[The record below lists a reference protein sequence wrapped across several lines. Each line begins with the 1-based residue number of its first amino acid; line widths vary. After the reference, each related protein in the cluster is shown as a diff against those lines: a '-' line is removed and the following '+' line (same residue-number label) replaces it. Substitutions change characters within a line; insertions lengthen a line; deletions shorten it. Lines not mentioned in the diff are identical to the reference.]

1 MNTLIPTTGLFWV
14 ILVCYVFFVLGAGL
28 FFARNNKSTEDF
40 FFGGRRFSWWLIAM
54 SMLATGVGSHSFA
67 KYASKGFEYGFSS
80 TMTYMNDWFF
90 MPLLLFG
97 WIPIIYYMQVNSI
110 PEYFQR
116 RFNSTVR
123 NLSTFTMLLYLVGY
137 IGIGLLALG
146 SLLQPILGWEI
157 NTIIIVVAV
166 ISGIYVSLGGQTAI
180 IFTDFLQGVILL
192 FAGLLIFGLGIAYVG
207 GFDSFWGNLS
217 IANKLP
223 LADFNSP
230 PDFNFAGIFWQDGVV
245 GSVGFAFMNQAG
257 IMRFLAARSVVH
269 ARRATMMNVL
279 VFLPIGTVAVSN
291 SGWIGRAIVNFDS
304 GLTGMYHSAGSS
316 IFTRWGTHFSSTI
329 PETTDPNGIFTVVAG
344 IVSGSEAIFAFL
356 VAAVVAALMSSL
368 DSQINASAA
377 VAVNDIYTPLSKNPS
392 EKTRLRVSM
401 FTSLLVTFIG
411 IQAAF
416 LFSKYGTIYEA
427 HGAFHSVVTPP
438 MVTVIFLGIF
448 WKRFSSR
455 AAVLTFVIGAI
466 FIMLGIE
473 YPKTFVQPFSHGI
486 EFVEAKPWSYI
497 RALYNVVA
505 CVSIGIIV
513 TLCTKPPKNYDR
525 IKGLTIWTIK
535 DGPQYF
541 KGSDVNKNAGITIQ
555 FAGSEVE
562 VTQKDNNEV
571 SLPKNYMD
579 QIKGN
584 KGDLIYISDH
594 RWYLGGLK
602 STHARLG
609 SVSNN
614 NKVIISKD
622 VSDHAQ
628 FNLEK
633 DIIIE
638 LEV

>member
-1 MNTLIPTTGLFWV
+1 MNTLIPTTGLFWG
-14 ILVCYVFFVLGAGL
+14 ILTCYVFFVLGAGL

-180 IFTDFLQGVILL
+180 IFTDFIQGIILL
-192 FAGLLIFGLGIAYVG
+192 FAGLLIFGLGIAYLG
-207 GFDSFWGNLS
+207 GFDLFWNNLS

-245 GSVGFAFMNQAG
+245 GSVGFAFMNQAV

-269 ARRATMMNVL
+269 ARRATIMNVL
-279 VFLPIGTVAVSN
+279 VFLPIGTIAVSN
-291 SGWIGRAIVNFDS
+291 SGWVARAIANTSPDVI
-304 GLTGMYHSAGSS
+304 A
-316 IFTRWGTHFSSTI
+316 
-329 PETTDPNGIFTVVAG
+329 ETTNPNGIFTVVAG

-455 AAVLTFVIGAI
+455 AAVLTFILGGI
-466 FIMLGIE
+466 FILLGIE

-486 EFVEAKPWSYI
+486 EFVEEKPWSYI
-497 RALYNVVA
+497 RALYNVFA

-513 TLCTKPPKNYDR
+513 TLFTKPPKNYDK

-555 FAGSEVE
+555 FSGAEVE

-579 QIKGN
+579 KIKGN

-609 SVSNN
+609 SVSDN
-614 NKVIISKD
+614 NKVIVSKD
-622 VSDHAQ
+622 VFDHAQ
-628 FNLEK
+628 FNLSE
-633 DIIIE
+633 DLIIE

>member
-1 MNTLIPTTGLFWV
+1 MNTLIPTTGLFWG
-14 ILVCYVFFVLGAGL
+14 ILICYVFFVLGAGL

-97 WIPIIYYMQVNSI
+97 WIPIIYYMKVNSI

-180 IFTDFLQGVILL
+180 IFTDFIQGIILL
-192 FAGLLIFGLGIAYVG
+192 FAGLLIFGLGIAYLG
-207 GFDSFWGNLS
+207 GFDSFWNNLS

-230 PDFNFAGIFWQDGVV
+230 PDFNFAGIFWQDGIV
-245 GSVGFAFMNQAG
+245 GSVGFAFMNQAV

-269 ARRATMMNVL
+269 ARRATIMNVL

-291 SGWIGRAIVNFDS
+291 SGWIARAITNTSPDVI
-304 GLTGMYHSAGSS
+304 A
-316 IFTRWGTHFSSTI
+316 
-329 PETTDPNGIFTVVAG
+329 ETTNPNGIFTVVAG

-356 VAAVVAALMSSL
+356 VAAVIAALMSSL

-455 AAVLTFVIGAI
+455 AAVLTFVVGAI
-466 FIMLGIE
+466 FILLGIE

-486 EFVEAKPWSYI
+486 EFVDAKPWSYI
-497 RALYNVVA
+497 RALYNVFA

-513 TLCTKPPKNYDR
+513 TLFTKPPKNYDR

-555 FAGSEVE
+555 FSGAEVE

-579 QIKGN
+579 KIKGN

-609 SVSNN
+609 SVSDN
-614 NKVIISKD
+614 NKVTISKD
-622 VSDHAQ
+622 VFDHAQ
-628 FNLEK
+628 FNLSK
-633 DIIIE
+633 DLIIE

>member
-1 MNTLIPTTGLFWV
+1 MNTLIPTTGLFWG
-14 ILVCYVFFVLGAGL
+14 ILICYVFFVLGAGL

-97 WIPIIYYMQVNSI
+97 WIPIIYYMKVNSI

-123 NLSTFTMLLYLVGY
+123 NLSTFTMLLYLIGY

-180 IFTDFLQGVILL
+180 IFTDFLQGIILL
-192 FAGLLIFGLGIAYVG
+192 FAGLLIFGLGIAYLG
-207 GFDSFWGNLS
+207 GFDSFWNNLS
-217 IANKLP
+217 ITNKLP

-230 PDFNFAGIFWQDGVV
+230 PDFNFAGIFWQDGIV
-245 GSVGFAFMNQAG
+245 GSVGFAFMNQAV

-269 ARRATMMNVL
+269 ARRATIINVL
-279 VFLPIGTVAVSN
+279 VLLPIATVAVSN
-291 SGWIGRAIVNFDS
+291 SGWIARAITNTSPDII
-304 GLTGMYHSAGSS
+304 A
-316 IFTRWGTHFSSTI
+316 
-329 PETTDPNGIFTVVAG
+329 ETTNPNGIFTVVAG

-455 AAVLTFVIGAI
+455 AAVLTFVVGAI
-466 FIMLGIE
+466 FILLGIE

-486 EFVEAKPWSYI
+486 EFVEAQPWSYI
-497 RALYNVVA
+497 RALYNVFV

-513 TLCTKPPKNYDR
+513 TLFTKPPKNYDR
-525 IKGLTIWTIK
+525 IKGLTIWTIR

-555 FAGSEVE
+555 FSGAEVE

-579 QIKGN
+579 KIKGN

-609 SVSNN
+609 SVSDN
-614 NKVIISKD
+614 NKVIVSKD
-622 VSDHAQ
+622 VFDHAQ
-628 FNLEK
+628 FNLSK
-633 DIIIE
+633 DLIIE

>member
-1 MNTLIPTTGLFWV
+1 MNTLIPTTGLFWG
-14 ILVCYVFFVLGAGL
+14 ILTCYVFFVLGAGL

-180 IFTDFLQGVILL
+180 IFTDFLQGIILL
-192 FAGLLIFGLGIAYVG
+192 FAGLLIFGLGIAYLG
-207 GFDSFWGNLS
+207 GFDLFWNNLS

-245 GSVGFAFMNQAG
+245 GSVGFAFMNQAV

-269 ARRATMMNVL
+269 ARRATIMNVL

-291 SGWIGRAIVNFDS
+291 SGWVARAITNTSPDVI
-304 GLTGMYHSAGSS
+304 A
-316 IFTRWGTHFSSTI
+316 
-329 PETTDPNGIFTVVAG
+329 ETTNPNGIFTVVAG

-448 WKRFSSR
+448 WRRFSSR
-455 AAVLTFVIGAI
+455 AAVLTFILGGI
-466 FIMLGIE
+466 FILLGIE

-486 EFVEAKPWSYI
+486 EFVEEKPWSYI
-497 RALYNVVA
+497 RALYNVFA

-513 TLCTKPPKNYDR
+513 TLFTKPPKNYDK

-555 FAGSEVE
+555 FSGAEVE

-579 QIKGN
+579 KIKGN

-609 SVSNN
+609 SVSDN
-614 NKVIISKD
+614 NKVTVSKD
-622 VSDHAQ
+622 VFDHAQ
-628 FNLEK
+628 FNLSE
-633 DIIIE
+633 DLIIE

>member
-1 MNTLIPTTGLFWV
+1 MNTLIPTTGLFWG
-14 ILVCYVFFVLGAGL
+14 ILICYVFFVLGAGL

-97 WIPIIYYMQVNSI
+97 WIPIIYYMKVNSI

-180 IFTDFLQGVILL
+180 IFTDFLQGIILL
-192 FAGLLIFGLGIAYVG
+192 FAGLLIFGLGIAYLG
-207 GFDSFWGNLS
+207 GFDLFWNNLS

-245 GSVGFAFMNQAG
+245 GSVGFAFMNQAV

-269 ARRATMMNVL
+269 ARRATIMNVL
-279 VFLPIGTVAVSN
+279 VFLPIGTIAVSN
-291 SGWIGRAIVNFDS
+291 SGWVARAIANTSPDVI
-304 GLTGMYHSAGSS
+304 A
-316 IFTRWGTHFSSTI
+316 
-329 PETTDPNGIFTVVAG
+329 ETTNPNGIFTVVAG

-448 WKRFSSR
+448 WRRFSSR
-455 AAVLTFVIGAI
+455 AAVLTFILGGI
-466 FIMLGIE
+466 FILLGIE

-486 EFVEAKPWSYI
+486 EFVEEKPWSYI
-497 RALYNVVA
+497 RALYNVFA

-513 TLCTKPPKNYDR
+513 TLFTKPPKNYDK

-555 FAGSEVE
+555 FSGAEVE

-579 QIKGN
+579 KIKGN

-609 SVSNN
+609 SVSDN
-614 NKVIISKD
+614 NKVTVSKD
-622 VSDHAQ
+622 VFDHAQ
-628 FNLEK
+628 FNLSE
-633 DIIIE
+633 DLIIE

>member
-14 ILVCYVFFVLGAGL
+14 ILTCYVFFVLGAGL

-97 WIPIIYYMQVNSI
+97 WIPIIYYMKVNSI

-192 FAGLLIFGLGIAYVG
+192 FAGLLIFGLGIAYLG
-207 GFDSFWGNLS
+207 GFDSFWNNLS
-217 IANKLP
+217 ITNKLP

-245 GSVGFAFMNQAG
+245 GSVGFAFMNQAV

-291 SGWIGRAIVNFDS
+291 SGWVARAITNTSPDVI
-304 GLTGMYHSAGSS
+304 A
-316 IFTRWGTHFSSTI
+316 
-329 PETTDPNGIFTVVAG
+329 ETTNPNGIFTVVAG

-455 AAVLTFVIGAI
+455 AAVLTFVLGAI
-466 FIMLGIE
+466 FILLGIE
-473 YPKTFVQPFSHGI
+473 YPKIFVQPFSHGI
-486 EFVEAKPWSYI
+486 EFVEEKPWSYI
-497 RALYNVVA
+497 RALYNVFA

-513 TLCTKPPKNYDR
+513 TLFTKPPKNYDR

-555 FAGSEVE
+555 FSGAEVE

-579 QIKGN
+579 KIKGN

-609 SVSNN
+609 SVSDN

-628 FNLEK
+628 FNLSE
-633 DIIIE
+633 DLIVE

>member
-1 MNTLIPTTGLFWV
+1 MNTLIPTTGLFWG
-14 ILVCYVFFVLGAGL
+14 ILICYVFFVLGAGL

-97 WIPIIYYMQVNSI
+97 WIPIIYYMKVNSI

-180 IFTDFLQGVILL
+180 IFTDFIQGIILL
-192 FAGLLIFGLGIAYVG
+192 FAGLLIFGLGIAYLG
-207 GFDSFWGNLS
+207 GFDSFWNNLS

-230 PDFNFAGIFWQDGVV
+230 PDFNFAGIFWQDGIV
-245 GSVGFAFMNQAG
+245 GSVGFAFMNQAV

-269 ARRATMMNVL
+269 ARRATIINVL
-279 VFLPIGTVAVSN
+279 VLLPIATIAVSN
-291 SGWIGRAIVNFDS
+291 SGWIARAITNTSPDII
-304 GLTGMYHSAGSS
+304 A
-316 IFTRWGTHFSSTI
+316 
-329 PETTDPNGIFTVVAG
+329 ETTNPNGIFTVVAG

-392 EKTRLRVSM
+392 EKTRLRVAM

-455 AAVLTFVIGAI
+455 AAVLTFVVGAI
-466 FIMLGIE
+466 FILLGIE
-473 YPKTFVQPFSHGI
+473 YPKIFVQPFSHGI
-486 EFVEAKPWSYI
+486 EFVDAKPWSYI
-497 RALYNVVA
+497 RALYNVFA
-505 CVSIGIIV
+505 CVSIGIIA
-513 TLCTKPPKNYDR
+513 TLFTKPPKNYDR

-555 FAGSEVE
+555 FSGAEVE

-579 QIKGN
+579 KIKGN

-609 SVSNN
+609 SVSDN
-614 NKVIISKD
+614 NKVTVSKD
-622 VSDHAQ
+622 VFDHAQ
-628 FNLEK
+628 FNLSK
-633 DIIIE
+633 DLIIE

>member
-1 MNTLIPTTGLFWV
+1 MNTLIPTTGLFWG
-14 ILVCYVFFVLGAGL
+14 ILICYVFFVLGAGL

-97 WIPIIYYMQVNSI
+97 WIPIIYYMKVNSI

-123 NLSTFTMLLYLVGY
+123 NLSTFTMLLYLIGY

-180 IFTDFLQGVILL
+180 IFTDFIQGIILL
-192 FAGLLIFGLGIAYVG
+192 FAGLLIFGLGIAYLG
-207 GFDSFWGNLS
+207 GFDSFWNNLS

-230 PDFNFAGIFWQDGVV
+230 PDFNFAGIFWQDGIV
-245 GSVGFAFMNQAG
+245 GSVGFAFMNQAV

-269 ARRATMMNVL
+269 ARRATIINVL
-279 VFLPIGTVAVSN
+279 VLLPIATVAVSN
-291 SGWIGRAIVNFDS
+291 SGWIARAITNTSPDII
-304 GLTGMYHSAGSS
+304 A
-316 IFTRWGTHFSSTI
+316 
-329 PETTDPNGIFTVVAG
+329 ETTNPNGIFTVVAG

-455 AAVLTFVIGAI
+455 AAVLTFVVGAI
-466 FIMLGIE
+466 FILLGIE

-486 EFVEAKPWSYI
+486 EFVDAKPWSYI
-497 RALYNVVA
+497 RALYNVFA

-513 TLCTKPPKNYDR
+513 TLFTKPPKNYDR
-525 IKGLTIWTIK
+525 IKGLTIWTIR

-555 FAGSEVE
+555 FSGAEVE

-579 QIKGN
+579 KIKGN

-609 SVSNN
+609 SVSDN
-614 NKVIISKD
+614 NKVIVSKD
-622 VSDHAQ
+622 VFDHAQ
-628 FNLEK
+628 FNLSK
-633 DIIIE
+633 DLIIE

>member
-1 MNTLIPTTGLFWV
+1 MNTLIPTTGLFWG
-14 ILVCYVFFVLGAGL
+14 ILTCYVFFVLGAGL

-97 WIPIIYYMQVNSI
+97 WIPIIYYMKVNSI

-180 IFTDFLQGVILL
+180 IFTDFLQGIILL
-192 FAGLLIFGLGIAYVG
+192 FAGLLIFGLGIAYLG
-207 GFDSFWGNLS
+207 GFDLFWNNLS
-217 IANKLP
+217 ITNKLP

-245 GSVGFAFMNQAG
+245 GSVGFAFMNQAV

-269 ARRATMMNVL
+269 ARRATIMNVL
-279 VFLPIGTVAVSN
+279 VFLPIGTIAVSN
-291 SGWIGRAIVNFDS
+291 SGWVARAIANTSPDVI
-304 GLTGMYHSAGSS
+304 A
-316 IFTRWGTHFSSTI
+316 
-329 PETTDPNGIFTVVAG
+329 ETTNPNGIFTVVAG

-455 AAVLTFVIGAI
+455 AAVLTFILGGI
-466 FIMLGIE
+466 FILLGIE

-486 EFVEAKPWSYI
+486 EFVEEKPWSYI
-497 RALYNVVA
+497 RALYNVFA

-513 TLCTKPPKNYDR
+513 TLFTKPPKNYDK

-555 FAGSEVE
+555 FSGAEVE

-579 QIKGN
+579 KIKGN

-609 SVSNN
+609 SVSDN
-614 NKVIISKD
+614 NKVIVSKD
-622 VSDHAQ
+622 VFDHAQ
-628 FNLEK
+628 FNLSE
-633 DIIIE
+633 DLIIE

>member
-1 MNTLIPTTGLFWV
+1 MNTLIPTTGLFWG
-14 ILVCYVFFVLGAGL
+14 ILTCYVFFVLGAGL

-97 WIPIIYYMQVNSI
+97 WIPIIYYMKVNSI

-180 IFTDFLQGVILL
+180 IFTDFLQGIILL
-192 FAGLLIFGLGIAYVG
+192 FAGLLIFGLGIAYLG
-207 GFDSFWGNLS
+207 GFDLFWNNLS

-245 GSVGFAFMNQAG
+245 GSVGFAFMNQAV

-269 ARRATMMNVL
+269 ARRATIMNVL
-279 VFLPIGTVAVSN
+279 VFLPIGTIAVSN
-291 SGWIGRAIVNFDS
+291 SGWVARAIANTSPDVI
-304 GLTGMYHSAGSS
+304 A
-316 IFTRWGTHFSSTI
+316 
-329 PETTDPNGIFTVVAG
+329 ETTNPNGIFTVVAG

-392 EKTRLRVSM
+392 EKTRLHVSM

-455 AAVLTFVIGAI
+455 AAVLTFILGGI
-466 FIMLGIE
+466 FILLGIE

-497 RALYNVVA
+497 RALYNVFA

-513 TLCTKPPKNYDR
+513 TLFTKPPKNYDK

-555 FAGSEVE
+555 FSGAEVE

-579 QIKGN
+579 KIKGN

-609 SVSNN
+609 SVSDN
-614 NKVIISKD
+614 NKVTVSKD
-622 VSDHAQ
+622 VFDHAQ
-628 FNLEK
+628 FNLSK
-633 DIIIE
+633 DLIIE

>member
-1 MNTLIPTTGLFWV
+1 MNTLIPTTGLFWG
-14 ILVCYVFFVLGAGL
+14 ILICYVFFVLGAGL

-97 WIPIIYYMQVNSI
+97 WIPIIYYMKVNSI

-192 FAGLLIFGLGIAYVG
+192 FAGLLIFGLGIAYLG
-207 GFDSFWGNLS
+207 GFDSFWNNLS
-217 IANKLP
+217 ITNKLP

-230 PDFNFAGIFWQDGVV
+230 PDFNFAGIFWQDGIV
-245 GSVGFAFMNQAG
+245 GSVGFAFMNQAV

-269 ARRATMMNVL
+269 ARRATIINVL
-279 VFLPIGTVAVSN
+279 VLLPIATVAVSN
-291 SGWIGRAIVNFDS
+291 SGWIARAITNTSPDII
-304 GLTGMYHSAGSS
+304 A
-316 IFTRWGTHFSSTI
+316 
-329 PETTDPNGIFTVVAG
+329 ETTNPNGIFTVVAG

-455 AAVLTFVIGAI
+455 AAVLTFVVGAI
-466 FIMLGIE
+466 FILLGIE

-486 EFVEAKPWSYI
+486 EFVDAKPWSYI
-497 RALYNVVA
+497 RALYNVFA
-505 CVSIGIIV
+505 CVSIGIIA
-513 TLCTKPPKNYDR
+513 TLFTKPPKNYDR

-555 FAGSEVE
+555 FSGAEVE

-579 QIKGN
+579 KIKGN

-609 SVSNN
+609 SVSDN
-614 NKVIISKD
+614 NKVTISKD
-622 VSDHAQ
+622 VFDHAQ
-628 FNLEK
+628 FNLSK
-633 DIIIE
+633 DLIIE

>member
-1 MNTLIPTTGLFWV
+1 MNTLIPTTGLFWG
-14 ILVCYVFFVLGAGL
+14 ILTCYVFFVLGAGL

-97 WIPIIYYMQVNSI
+97 WIPIIYYMKVNSI

-180 IFTDFLQGVILL
+180 IFTDFIQGIILL
-192 FAGLLIFGLGIAYVG
+192 FAGLLIFGLGIAYLG
-207 GFDSFWGNLS
+207 GFDLFWNNLS

-245 GSVGFAFMNQAG
+245 GSVGFAFMNQAV

-269 ARRATMMNVL
+269 ARRATIMNVL
-279 VFLPIGTVAVSN
+279 VFLPIGTIAVSN
-291 SGWIGRAIVNFDS
+291 SGWVARAIANTSPDVI
-304 GLTGMYHSAGSS
+304 A
-316 IFTRWGTHFSSTI
+316 
-329 PETTDPNGIFTVVAG
+329 ETTNPNGIFTVVAG

-392 EKTRLRVSM
+392 EKTRLHVSM

-455 AAVLTFVIGAI
+455 AAVLTFILGGI
-466 FIMLGIE
+466 FILLGVE

-497 RALYNVVA
+497 RALYNVFA

-513 TLCTKPPKNYDR
+513 TLFTKPPKNYDK

-555 FAGSEVE
+555 FSGAEVE

-579 QIKGN
+579 KIKGN

-609 SVSNN
+609 SVSDN
-614 NKVIISKD
+614 NKVTVSKD
-622 VSDHAQ
+622 VFDHAQ
-628 FNLEK
+628 FNLSK
-633 DIIIE
+633 DLIIE

>member
-1 MNTLIPTTGLFWV
+1 MNTLIPTTGLFWG
-14 ILVCYVFFVLGAGL
+14 ILICYVFFVLGAGL

-97 WIPIIYYMQVNSI
+97 WIPIIYYMKVNSI

-180 IFTDFLQGVILL
+180 IFTDFIQGIVLL
-192 FAGLLIFGLGIAYVG
+192 FAGLLIFGLGIAYLG
-207 GFDSFWGNLS
+207 GFDSFWNNLS
-217 IANKLP
+217 ITNKLP

-230 PDFNFAGIFWQDGVV
+230 PDFNFAGIFWQDGIV
-245 GSVGFAFMNQAG
+245 GSVGFAFMNQAV

-269 ARRATMMNVL
+269 ARRATIINVL
-279 VFLPIGTVAVSN
+279 VLLPIATVAVSN
-291 SGWIGRAIVNFDS
+291 SGWIARAITNTSPDII
-304 GLTGMYHSAGSS
+304 A
-316 IFTRWGTHFSSTI
+316 
-329 PETTDPNGIFTVVAG
+329 ETTNPNGIFTVVAG

-392 EKTRLRVSM
+392 EKTRLRVAM

-455 AAVLTFVIGAI
+455 AAVLTFVVGAI
-466 FIMLGIE
+466 FILLGIE

-486 EFVEAKPWSYI
+486 EFVEAQPWSYI
-497 RALYNVVA
+497 RALYNVFV

-513 TLCTKPPKNYDR
+513 TLFTKPPKNYDR
-525 IKGLTIWTIK
+525 IKGLTIWTIR

-555 FAGSEVE
+555 FSGAEVE

-579 QIKGN
+579 KIKGN

-609 SVSNN
+609 SVSDN
-614 NKVIISKD
+614 NKVIVSKD
-622 VSDHAQ
+622 VFDHAQ
-628 FNLEK
+628 FNLSK
-633 DIIIE
+633 DLIIE

>member
-1 MNTLIPTTGLFWV
+1 MNTLIPTTGLFWG
-14 ILVCYVFFVLGAGL
+14 ILICYVFFVLGAGL

-97 WIPIIYYMQVNSI
+97 WIPIIYYMKVNSI

-180 IFTDFLQGVILL
+180 IFTDFIQGIILL
-192 FAGLLIFGLGIAYVG
+192 FAGLLIFGLGIAYLG
-207 GFDSFWGNLS
+207 GFDLFWNNLS
-217 IANKLP
+217 ITNKLP

-245 GSVGFAFMNQAG
+245 GSVGFAFMNQAV

-269 ARRATMMNVL
+269 ARRATIINVL
-279 VFLPIGTVAVSN
+279 VLLPIATVAVSN
-291 SGWIGRAIVNFDS
+291 SGWIARAITNTSPDII
-304 GLTGMYHSAGSS
+304 A
-316 IFTRWGTHFSSTI
+316 
-329 PETTDPNGIFTVVAG
+329 ETTNPNGIFTVVAG

-448 WKRFSSR
+448 WRRFSSR
-455 AAVLTFVIGAI
+455 AAVLTFILGGI
-466 FIMLGIE
+466 FILLGIE

-486 EFVEAKPWSYI
+486 EFVEEKPWSYI
-497 RALYNVVA
+497 RALYNVFA

-513 TLCTKPPKNYDR
+513 TLFTKPPKNYDK

-555 FAGSEVE
+555 FSGAEVE

-579 QIKGN
+579 KIKGN

-609 SVSNN
+609 SVSDN
-614 NKVIISKD
+614 NKVTVSKD
-622 VSDHAQ
+622 VFDHAQ
-628 FNLEK
+628 FNLSE
-633 DIIIE
+633 DLIIE

>member
-1 MNTLIPTTGLFWV
+1 MNTAIPTSDLFWG
-14 ILVCYVFFVLGAGL
+14 ILAFYVFFVLGAGL

-40 FFGGRRFSWWLIAM
+40 FFGGRRFSWWIIAM

-67 KYASKGFEYGFSS
+67 KYASKGYQYGFSS

-97 WIPIIYYMQVNSI
+97 WIPIIYYMKVNSI
-110 PEYFQR
+110 PEYFER

-137 IGIGLLALG
+137 IGIGLLALA

-157 NTIIIVVAV
+157 NTIIVVVAV
-166 ISGIYVSLGGQTAI
+166 ISGLYVSLGGQTAI
-180 IFTDFLQGVILL
+180 IFTDLIQGIVLL
-192 FAGLLIFGLGIAYVG
+192 FAGLLLFGLGIIYLG
-207 GFDSFWGNLS
+207 GLDIFWNNLS
-217 IANKLP
+217 ITNKLP

-230 PDFNFAGIFWQDGVV
+230 PDFNFVGIFWQDGVV
-245 GSVGFAFMNQAG
+245 GSVGFAFMNQAV

-279 VFLPIGTVAVSN
+279 VFLPIGTLAVSN
-291 SGWIGRAIVNFDS
+291 SGWIARAITNTSPDVI
-304 GLTGMYHSAGSS
+304 A
-316 IFTRWGTHFSSTI
+316 
-329 PETTDPNGIFTVVAG
+329 ETANPNGIFTIVAG
-344 IVSGSEAIFAFL
+344 IVASSEAVFAFL

-368 DSQINASAA
+368 DSQINASTA
-377 VAVNDIYTPLSKNPS
+377 VAVNDVYTPLSKNPS
-392 EKTRLRVSM
+392 EKTKLRISM
-401 FTSLLVTFIG
+401 FTSLFVTFIG

-427 HGAFHSVVTPP
+427 HGAFHSIVTPP

-448 WKRFSSR
+448 WQRFSSR
-455 AAVLTFVIGAI
+455 AAILTFVLGAI
-466 FIMLGIE
+466 FIYLGVL
-473 YPKTFVQPFSHGI
+473 YPKLFVQPFSHGI
-486 EFVEAKPWSYI
+486 EFIEAKPWSYI

-505 CVSIGIIV
+505 CVAIGVVV
-513 TLCTKPPKNYDR
+513 TLLTKPPSNYDK
-525 IKGLTIWTIK
+525 IKGLTLWTIK
-535 DGPQYF
+535 DGPKYF
-541 KGSDVNKNAGITIQ
+541 KGSEVNKNAGITIK
-555 FAGSEVE
+555 FSGSEIE
-562 VTQKDNNEV
+562 VSNKEDNTV
-571 SLPKNYMD
+571 SLPKKYMNE
-579 QIKGN
+579 IKGE

-594 RWYLGGLK
+594 RWYLGGMK

-609 SVSNN
+609 NISEN
-614 NKVIISKD
+614 NKVVISQD
-622 VSDHAQ
+622 VFDHAQ

>member
-1 MNTLIPTTGLFWV
+1 MNTAIPTSDLFWG
-14 ILVCYVFFVLGAGL
+14 ILAFYVFFVLGAGL

-40 FFGGRRFSWWLIAM
+40 FFGGRRFSWWIIAM

-67 KYASKGFEYGFSS
+67 KYASKGYQYGFSS

-110 PEYFQR
+110 PEYFER

-137 IGIGLLALG
+137 IGIGLLALA

-166 ISGIYVSLGGQTAI
+166 ISGLYVSLGGQTAI
-180 IFTDFLQGVILL
+180 IVTDLIQGVVLL
-192 FAGLLIFGLGIAYVG
+192 FAGLLLFGLGIIYLG
-207 GFDSFWGNLS
+207 GLDIFWNNLS
-217 IANKLP
+217 ITNKLP

-230 PDFNFAGIFWQDGVV
+230 PDFNFVGIFWQDGVV
-245 GSVGFAFMNQAG
+245 GSVGFAFMNQAV

-279 VFLPIGTVAVSN
+279 VFLPIGTLAVSN
-291 SGWIGRAIVNFDS
+291 SGWVARAITNTSPDVI
-304 GLTGMYHSAGSS
+304 A
-316 IFTRWGTHFSSTI
+316 
-329 PETTDPNGIFTVVAG
+329 ETANPNGIFTIVAG
-344 IVSGSEAIFAFL
+344 IVASSEAIFAFL

-368 DSQINASAA
+368 DSQINASTA

-392 EKTRLRVSM
+392 EKIKLRISM
-401 FTSLLVTFIG
+401 FTSLFVTFIG

-427 HGAFHSVVTPP
+427 HGAFHSIVTPP

-448 WKRFSSR
+448 WQRFSSR
-455 AAVLTFVIGAI
+455 AAILTFILGAI
-466 FIMLGIE
+466 FIYLGVL
-473 YPKTFVQPFSHGI
+473 YPKLFVQPFSHGI
-486 EFVEAKPWSYI
+486 EFIEAKPWSYI

-505 CVSIGIIV
+505 CASIGVVV
-513 TLCTKPPKNYDR
+513 TLLTKPSNNYDK
-525 IKGLTIWTIK
+525 IKGLTLWTIK
-535 DGPQYF
+535 DGPKYF
-541 KGSDVNKNAGITIQ
+541 KGSEVNKNAGITIK
-555 FAGSEVE
+555 FSGSEI
-562 VTQKDNNEV
+562 EV
-571 SLPKNYMD
+571 SNKEDNKVCLPKKYMNE
-579 QIKGN
+579 IKGE

-594 RWYLGGLK
+594 RWYLGGMK

-609 SVSNN
+609 DVSKN
-614 NKVIISKD
+614 NKVIISQD
-622 VSDHAQ
+622 VFDHAQ
-628 FNLEK
+628 FNLKK

>member
-1 MNTLIPTTGLFWV
+1 MNTAIPTSDLFWG
-14 ILVCYVFFVLGAGL
+14 ILAFYVFFVLGAGL

-40 FFGGRRFSWWLIAM
+40 FFGGRRFSWWIIAM

-67 KYASKGFEYGFSS
+67 KYASKGYQYGFSS

-97 WIPIIYYMQVNSI
+97 WIPIIYYMKVNSI
-110 PEYFQR
+110 PEYFER

-137 IGIGLLALG
+137 IGIGLLALA

-166 ISGIYVSLGGQTAI
+166 ISGLYVSLGGQTAI
-180 IFTDFLQGVILL
+180 IFTDLIQGIVLL
-192 FAGLLIFGLGIAYVG
+192 FAGLLLFGLGIIYLG
-207 GFDSFWGNLS
+207 GLDIFWNNLS
-217 IANKLP
+217 ITNKLP

-230 PDFNFAGIFWQDGVV
+230 PDFNFVGIFWQDGVV
-245 GSVGFAFMNQAG
+245 GSVGFAFMNQAV

-279 VFLPIGTVAVSN
+279 VFLPIGTLAVSN
-291 SGWIGRAIVNFDS
+291 SGWVARAITNTSPDVI
-304 GLTGMYHSAGSS
+304 A
-316 IFTRWGTHFSSTI
+316 
-329 PETTDPNGIFTVVAG
+329 ETANPNGIFTIVAG
-344 IVSGSEAIFAFL
+344 IVASSEAVFAFL

-368 DSQINASAA
+368 DSQINASTA
-377 VAVNDIYTPLSKNPS
+377 VAVNDVYTPLSKNPS
-392 EKTRLRVSM
+392 EKTKLRISM
-401 FTSLLVTFIG
+401 FTSLFVTFIG

-427 HGAFHSVVTPP
+427 HGAFHSIVTPP

-448 WKRFSSR
+448 WQRFSSR
-455 AAVLTFVIGAI
+455 AAILTFVLGAI
-466 FIMLGIE
+466 FIYLGVL
-473 YPKTFVQPFSHGI
+473 YPKLFVQPFSHGI
-486 EFVEAKPWSYI
+486 EFIEAKPWSYI

-505 CVSIGIIV
+505 CVAIGVVV
-513 TLCTKPPKNYDR
+513 TLLTKPPSNYDK
-525 IKGLTIWTIK
+525 IKGLTLWTIK
-535 DGPQYF
+535 DGPKYF
-541 KGSDVNKNAGITIQ
+541 KGSEVNKNAGITIK
-555 FAGSEVE
+555 FSGSEIE
-562 VTQKDNNEV
+562 VSNKEDNTV
-571 SLPKNYMD
+571 SLPKKYMNE
-579 QIKGN
+579 IKGE

-594 RWYLGGLK
+594 RWYLGGMK

-609 SVSNN
+609 NISEN
-614 NKVIISKD
+614 NKVVISQD
-622 VSDHAQ
+622 VFDHAQ

>member
-1 MNTLIPTTGLFWV
+1 MNTLIPTTGLFWG
-14 ILVCYVFFVLGAGL
+14 ILTCYVFFVLGAGL

-97 WIPIIYYMQVNSI
+97 WIPIIYYMKVNSI

-180 IFTDFLQGVILL
+180 IFTDFLQGIILL
-192 FAGLLIFGLGIAYVG
+192 FAGLLIFGLGIAYLG
-207 GFDSFWGNLS
+207 GFDSFWNNLS

-245 GSVGFAFMNQAG
+245 GSVGFAFMNQAV

-269 ARRATMMNVL
+269 ARRATIMNVL
-279 VFLPIGTVAVSN
+279 VFLPIGTIAVSN
-291 SGWIGRAIVNFDS
+291 SGWVARAIANTSPDVI
-304 GLTGMYHSAGSS
+304 A
-316 IFTRWGTHFSSTI
+316 
-329 PETTDPNGIFTVVAG
+329 ETTNPNGIFTVVAG

-455 AAVLTFVIGAI
+455 AAVLTFILGGI
-466 FIMLGIE
+466 FILLGIE

-486 EFVEAKPWSYI
+486 EFVEEKPWSYI
-497 RALYNVVA
+497 RALYNVFA

-513 TLCTKPPKNYDR
+513 TLFTKPPKNYDK

-555 FAGSEVE
+555 FSGAEVE

-579 QIKGN
+579 KIKGN

-609 SVSNN
+609 SVSDN
-614 NKVIISKD
+614 NKVTVSKD
-622 VSDHAQ
+622 VFDHAQ
-628 FNLEK
+628 FNLSE
-633 DIIIE
+633 DLIIE

>member
-1 MNTLIPTTGLFWV
+1 MNTLIPTTGLFWG
-14 ILVCYVFFVLGAGL
+14 ILICYVFFVLGAGL

-97 WIPIIYYMQVNSI
+97 WIPIIYYMKVNSI

-180 IFTDFLQGVILL
+180 IFTDFIQGIILL
-192 FAGLLIFGLGIAYVG
+192 FAGLLIFGLGIAYLG
-207 GFDSFWGNLS
+207 GFDSFWNNLS

-230 PDFNFAGIFWQDGVV
+230 PDFNFAGIFWQDGIV
-245 GSVGFAFMNQAG
+245 GSVGFAFMNQAV

-269 ARRATMMNVL
+269 ARRATIINVL
-279 VFLPIGTVAVSN
+279 VLLPIATVAVSN
-291 SGWIGRAIVNFDS
+291 SGWIARAITNTSPDII
-304 GLTGMYHSAGSS
+304 A
-316 IFTRWGTHFSSTI
+316 
-329 PETTDPNGIFTVVAG
+329 ETTNPNGIFTVVAG

-455 AAVLTFVIGAI
+455 AAVLTFVVGAI
-466 FIMLGIE
+466 FILLGIE

-486 EFVEAKPWSYI
+486 EFVEAQPWSYI
-497 RALYNVVA
+497 RALYNVFA
-505 CVSIGIIV
+505 CVSIGIIA
-513 TLCTKPPKNYDR
+513 TLFTKPPKNYDR

-555 FAGSEVE
+555 FSGAEVE

-579 QIKGN
+579 KIKGN

-609 SVSNN
+609 SVSDN
-614 NKVIISKD
+614 NKVTVSKD
-622 VSDHAQ
+622 VFDHAQ
-628 FNLEK
+628 FNLSK
-633 DIIIE
+633 DLIIE

>member
-1 MNTLIPTTGLFWV
+1 MNTLIPTTGLFWG
-14 ILVCYVFFVLGAGL
+14 ILICYVFFVLGAGL

-97 WIPIIYYMQVNSI
+97 WIPIIYYMKVNSI

-123 NLSTFTMLLYLVGY
+123 NLSTFTMLLYLIGY

-180 IFTDFLQGVILL
+180 IFTDFLQGIILL
-192 FAGLLIFGLGIAYVG
+192 FAGLLIFGLGIAYLG
-207 GFDSFWGNLS
+207 GFDSFWNNLS
-217 IANKLP
+217 ITNKLP

-230 PDFNFAGIFWQDGVV
+230 PDFNFAGIFWQDGIV
-245 GSVGFAFMNQAG
+245 GSVGFAFMNQAV

-269 ARRATMMNVL
+269 ARRATIINVL
-279 VFLPIGTVAVSN
+279 VLLPIATVAVSN
-291 SGWIGRAIVNFDS
+291 SGWIARAITNTSPDII
-304 GLTGMYHSAGSS
+304 A
-316 IFTRWGTHFSSTI
+316 
-329 PETTDPNGIFTVVAG
+329 ETTNPNGIFTVVAG

-455 AAVLTFVIGAI
+455 AAVLTFVVGAI
-466 FIMLGIE
+466 FILLGIE

-486 EFVEAKPWSYI
+486 EFVEAQPWSYI
-497 RALYNVVA
+497 RALYNVFA

-513 TLCTKPPKNYDR
+513 TLFTKPPKNYDR

-555 FAGSEVE
+555 FSGAEVE

-579 QIKGN
+579 KIKGN

-609 SVSNN
+609 SVSDN
-614 NKVIISKD
+614 NKVTVSKD
-622 VSDHAQ
+622 VFDHAQ
-628 FNLEK
+628 FNLSK
-633 DIIIE
+633 DLIIE

>member
-1 MNTLIPTTGLFWV
+1 MNTLIPTTGLFWG
-14 ILVCYVFFVLGAGL
+14 ILICYVFFVLGAGL

-97 WIPIIYYMQVNSI
+97 WIPIIYYMKVNSI

-180 IFTDFLQGVILL
+180 IFTDFLQGIILL
-192 FAGLLIFGLGIAYVG
+192 FAGLLIFGLGIAYLG
-207 GFDSFWGNLS
+207 GFDLFWNNLS
-217 IANKLP
+217 ITNKLP

-230 PDFNFAGIFWQDGVV
+230 PDFNFAGIFWQDGIV
-245 GSVGFAFMNQAG
+245 GSVGFAFMNQAV

-269 ARRATMMNVL
+269 ARRATIINVL
-279 VFLPIGTVAVSN
+279 VLLPIATVAVSN
-291 SGWIGRAIVNFDS
+291 SGWIARAITNTSPDII
-304 GLTGMYHSAGSS
+304 A
-316 IFTRWGTHFSSTI
+316 
-329 PETTDPNGIFTVVAG
+329 ETTNPNGIFTVVAG

-448 WKRFSSR
+448 WRRFSSR
-455 AAVLTFVIGAI
+455 AAVLTFILGGI
-466 FIMLGIE
+466 FILLGVE

-486 EFVEAKPWSYI
+486 EFVEEKPWSYI
-497 RALYNVVA
+497 RALYNVFA

-513 TLCTKPPKNYDR
+513 TLFTKPPKNYDK

-555 FAGSEVE
+555 FSGAEVE

-579 QIKGN
+579 KIKGN

-609 SVSNN
+609 SVSDN
-614 NKVIISKD
+614 NKVTVSKD
-622 VSDHAQ
+622 VFDHAQ
-628 FNLEK
+628 FNLSE
-633 DIIIE
+633 DLIIE

>member
-1 MNTLIPTTGLFWV
+1 MNTAIPTSDLFWG
-14 ILVCYVFFVLGAGL
+14 ILAFYVFFVLGAGL

-40 FFGGRRFSWWLIAM
+40 FFGGRRFSWWIIAM

-67 KYASKGFEYGFSS
+67 KYASKGYQYGFSS

-110 PEYFQR
+110 PEYFER

-137 IGIGLLALG
+137 IGIGLLALA

-166 ISGIYVSLGGQTAI
+166 ISGLYVSLGGQTAI
-180 IFTDFLQGVILL
+180 IFTDLIQGIVLL
-192 FAGLLIFGLGIAYVG
+192 FAGLLLFGLGIIYLG
-207 GFDSFWGNLS
+207 GLDIFWNNLS
-217 IANKLP
+217 ITNKLP

-230 PDFNFAGIFWQDGVV
+230 PDFNFVGIFWQDGVV
-245 GSVGFAFMNQAG
+245 GSVGFAFMNQAV

-279 VFLPIGTVAVSN
+279 VFLPLGTLAVSN
-291 SGWIGRAIVNFDS
+291 SGWIARAITNTSPDVI
-304 GLTGMYHSAGSS
+304 A
-316 IFTRWGTHFSSTI
+316 
-329 PETTDPNGIFTVVAG
+329 ETANPNGIFTIVAG
-344 IVSGSEAIFAFL
+344 IVASSEAVFAFL

-368 DSQINASAA
+368 DSQINASTA
-377 VAVNDIYTPLSKNPS
+377 VAVNDVYTPLSKNPS
-392 EKTRLRVSM
+392 EKTKLRISM
-401 FTSLLVTFIG
+401 FTSLFVTFIG

-427 HGAFHSVVTPP
+427 HGAFHSIVTPP

-448 WKRFSSR
+448 WQRFSSR
-455 AAVLTFVIGAI
+455 AAILTFVLGAI
-466 FIMLGIE
+466 FIYLGVL
-473 YPKTFVQPFSHGI
+473 YPKLFVQPFSHGI
-486 EFVEAKPWSYI
+486 EFIEAKPWSYI

-505 CVSIGIIV
+505 CVAIGVVV
-513 TLCTKPPKNYDR
+513 TLLTKPPSNYDK
-525 IKGLTIWTIK
+525 IKGLTLWTIK
-535 DGPQYF
+535 DGPKYF
-541 KGSDVNKNAGITIQ
+541 KGSEVNKNAGITIK
-555 FAGSEVE
+555 FSGSEIE
-562 VTQKDNNEV
+562 VSNKEDNTV
-571 SLPKNYMD
+571 SLPKKYMNE
-579 QIKGN
+579 IKGE

-594 RWYLGGLK
+594 RWYLGGMK

-609 SVSNN
+609 NISEN
-614 NKVIISKD
+614 NKVVISQD
-622 VSDHAQ
+622 VFDHAQ

>member
-1 MNTLIPTTGLFWV
+1 MNTAIPTSDLFWG
-14 ILVCYVFFVLGAGL
+14 ILAFYVFFVLGAGL

-40 FFGGRRFSWWLIAM
+40 FFGGRRFSWWIIAM

-67 KYASKGFEYGFSS
+67 KYASKGYQYGFSS

-110 PEYFQR
+110 PEYFER

-137 IGIGLLALG
+137 IGIGLLALA

-157 NTIIIVVAV
+157 NTIIVVVAV
-166 ISGIYVSLGGQTAI
+166 ISGLYVSLGGQTAI
-180 IFTDFLQGVILL
+180 IFTDLIQGVVLL
-192 FAGLLIFGLGIAYVG
+192 FAGLLLFGLGIIYLG
-207 GFDSFWGNLS
+207 GLDIFWNNLS
-217 IANKLP
+217 ITNKLP

-230 PDFNFAGIFWQDGVV
+230 PDFNFVGIFWQDGVV
-245 GSVGFAFMNQAG
+245 GSVGFAFMNQAV

-279 VFLPIGTVAVSN
+279 VFLPLGTLAVSN
-291 SGWIGRAIVNFDS
+291 SGWIARAITNTSPDVI
-304 GLTGMYHSAGSS
+304 A
-316 IFTRWGTHFSSTI
+316 
-329 PETTDPNGIFTVVAG
+329 ETANPNGIFTIVAG
-344 IVSGSEAIFAFL
+344 IVASSEAVFAFL

-368 DSQINASAA
+368 DSQINASTA
-377 VAVNDIYTPLSKNPS
+377 VAVNDVYTPLSKNPS
-392 EKTRLRVSM
+392 EKTKLRISM
-401 FTSLLVTFIG
+401 FTSLFVTFIG

-427 HGAFHSVVTPP
+427 HGAFHSIVTPP

-448 WKRFSSR
+448 WQRFSSR
-455 AAVLTFVIGAI
+455 AAILTFVLGAI
-466 FIMLGIE
+466 FIYLGVL
-473 YPKTFVQPFSHGI
+473 YPKLFVQPFSHGI
-486 EFVEAKPWSYI
+486 EFIEAKPWSYI

-505 CVSIGIIV
+505 CVAIGVVV
-513 TLCTKPPKNYDR
+513 TLLTKPPSNYDK
-525 IKGLTIWTIK
+525 IKGLTLWTIK
-535 DGPQYF
+535 DGPKYF
-541 KGSDVNKNAGITIQ
+541 KGSEVNKNAGITIK
-555 FAGSEVE
+555 FSGSEIE
-562 VTQKDNNEV
+562 VSNKEDNTV
-571 SLPKNYMD
+571 SLPKKYMNE
-579 QIKGN
+579 IKGE

-594 RWYLGGLK
+594 RWYLGGMK

-609 SVSNN
+609 NISEN
-614 NKVIISKD
+614 NKVVISQD
-622 VSDHAQ
+622 VFDHAQ
-628 FNLEK
+628 FNLDK

>member
-1 MNTLIPTTGLFWV
+1 MNTLIPTTGLFWG
-14 ILVCYVFFVLGAGL
+14 ILICYVFFVLGAGL

-97 WIPIIYYMQVNSI
+97 WIPIIYYMKVNSI

-180 IFTDFLQGVILL
+180 IFTDFIQGIVLL
-192 FAGLLIFGLGIAYVG
+192 FAGLLIFGLGIAYLG
-207 GFDSFWGNLS
+207 GFDSFWNNLS

-230 PDFNFAGIFWQDGVV
+230 PDFNFAGIFWQDGIV
-245 GSVGFAFMNQAG
+245 GSVGFAFMNQAV

-269 ARRATMMNVL
+269 ARRATILNVL
-279 VFLPIGTVAVSN
+279 VLLPIATVAVSN
-291 SGWIGRAIVNFDS
+291 SGWIARAITNTSPDII
-304 GLTGMYHSAGSS
+304 A
-316 IFTRWGTHFSSTI
+316 
-329 PETTDPNGIFTVVAG
+329 ETTNPNGIFTVVAG

-455 AAVLTFVIGAI
+455 AAVLTFVVGAI
-466 FIMLGIE
+466 FILLGIE

-486 EFVEAKPWSYI
+486 EFVDANPWSYI
-497 RALYNVVA
+497 RALYNVFA
-505 CVSIGIIV
+505 CVSIGIIA
-513 TLCTKPPKNYDR
+513 TLFTKPPKNYDR

-555 FAGSEVE
+555 FSGAEVE

-579 QIKGN
+579 KIKGN

-609 SVSNN
+609 SVSDN
-614 NKVIISKD
+614 NKVTISKD
-622 VSDHAQ
+622 VFDHAQ
-628 FNLEK
+628 FNLSK
-633 DIIIE
+633 DLIIE

>member
-1 MNTLIPTTGLFWV
+1 MNTLIPTTGLFWG
-14 ILVCYVFFVLGAGL
+14 ILICYVFFVLGAGL

-97 WIPIIYYMQVNSI
+97 WIPIIYYMKVNSI

-180 IFTDFLQGVILL
+180 IFTDFIQGVILL
-192 FAGLLIFGLGIAYVG
+192 FAGLLIFGLGIAYLG
-207 GFDSFWGNLS
+207 GFDSFWNNLS

-230 PDFNFAGIFWQDGVV
+230 PDFNFAGIFWQDGIV
-245 GSVGFAFMNQAG
+245 GSVGFAFMNQAV

-269 ARRATMMNVL
+269 ARRATIMNVL

-291 SGWIGRAIVNFDS
+291 SGWIARAITNTSPDII
-304 GLTGMYHSAGSS
+304 A
-316 IFTRWGTHFSSTI
+316 
-329 PETTDPNGIFTVVAG
+329 ETTNPNGIFTVVAG

-416 LFSKYGTIYEA
+416 LFSRYGTIYEA

-455 AAVLTFVIGAI
+455 AAVLTFVVGAI
-466 FIMLGIE
+466 FILLGIE

-486 EFVEAKPWSYI
+486 EFVDAKPWSYI
-497 RALYNVVA
+497 RALYNVFA
-505 CVSIGIIV
+505 CVSIGIIA
-513 TLCTKPPKNYDR
+513 TLFTKPPKNYDR

-555 FAGSEVE
+555 FSGAEVE

-579 QIKGN
+579 KIKGN

-609 SVSNN
+609 SVSDN
-614 NKVIISKD
+614 NKVTVSKD
-622 VSDHAQ
+622 VFDHAQ
-628 FNLEK
+628 FNLSK
-633 DIIIE
+633 DLIIE

>member
-1 MNTLIPTTGLFWV
+1 MNTLIPTTGLFWG
-14 ILVCYVFFVLGAGL
+14 ILICYVFFVLGAGL

-40 FFGGRRFSWWLIAM
+40 FFGGRRYSWWLIAM

-97 WIPIIYYMQVNSI
+97 WIPIIYYMKVNSI

-180 IFTDFLQGVILL
+180 IFTDFIQGIVLL
-192 FAGLLIFGLGIAYVG
+192 FAGLLIFGLGIAYLG
-207 GFDSFWGNLS
+207 GFDSFWNNLS

-230 PDFNFAGIFWQDGVV
+230 PDFNFAGIFWQDGIV
-245 GSVGFAFMNQAG
+245 GSVGFAFMNQAV

-269 ARRATMMNVL
+269 ARRATIINVL
-279 VFLPIGTVAVSN
+279 VLLPIATVAVSN
-291 SGWIGRAIVNFDS
+291 SGWIARAITNTSPDII
-304 GLTGMYHSAGSS
+304 A
-316 IFTRWGTHFSSTI
+316 
-329 PETTDPNGIFTVVAG
+329 ETTNPNGIFTVVAG

-455 AAVLTFVIGAI
+455 AAVLTFVVGAI
-466 FIMLGIE
+466 FILLGIE

-486 EFVEAKPWSYI
+486 EFVDANPWSYI
-497 RALYNVVA
+497 RALYNVFA
-505 CVSIGIIV
+505 CVSIGIIA
-513 TLCTKPPKNYDR
+513 TLFTKPPKNYDR

-555 FAGSEVE
+555 FSGAEVE

-579 QIKGN
+579 KIKGN

-609 SVSNN
+609 SVSDN
-614 NKVIISKD
+614 NKVIVSKD
-622 VSDHAQ
+622 VFDHAQ
-628 FNLEK
+628 FNLSE
-633 DIIIE
+633 DLIIE

>member
-1 MNTLIPTTGLFWV
+1 MNTLIPTTGLFWG
-14 ILVCYVFFVLGAGL
+14 ILICYVFFVLGAGL

-97 WIPIIYYMQVNSI
+97 WIPIIYYMKVNSI

-180 IFTDFLQGVILL
+180 IFTDFIQGIILL
-192 FAGLLIFGLGIAYVG
+192 FAGLLIFGLGIAYLG
-207 GFDSFWGNLS
+207 GFDSFWNNLS

-230 PDFNFAGIFWQDGVV
+230 PDFNFAGIFWQDGIV
-245 GSVGFAFMNQAG
+245 GSVGFAFMNQAV

-269 ARRATMMNVL
+269 ARRATIMNVL

-291 SGWIGRAIVNFDS
+291 SGWIARAITNTSPDII
-304 GLTGMYHSAGSS
+304 A
-316 IFTRWGTHFSSTI
+316 
-329 PETTDPNGIFTVVAG
+329 ETTNPNGIFTVVAG

-356 VAAVVAALMSSL
+356 VAAVIAALMSSL

-455 AAVLTFVIGAI
+455 AAVLTFVVGAI
-466 FIMLGIE
+466 FILLGIE

-486 EFVEAKPWSYI
+486 EFVDAKPWSYI
-497 RALYNVVA
+497 RALYNVFA

-513 TLCTKPPKNYDR
+513 TLFTKPPKNYDR

-555 FAGSEVE
+555 FSGAEVE

-579 QIKGN
+579 KIKGN

-609 SVSNN
+609 SVSDN
-614 NKVIISKD
+614 NKVTISKD
-622 VSDHAQ
+622 VFDHAQ
-628 FNLEK
+628 FNLSK
-633 DIIIE
+633 DLIIE

>member
-1 MNTLIPTTGLFWV
+1 MNTLIPTTGLFWG
-14 ILVCYVFFVLGAGL
+14 ILICYVFFVLGAGL

-97 WIPIIYYMQVNSI
+97 WIPIIYYMKVNSI

-180 IFTDFLQGVILL
+180 IFTDFLQGIILL
-192 FAGLLIFGLGIAYVG
+192 FAGLLIFGLGIAYLG
-207 GFDSFWGNLS
+207 GFDSFWNNLS

-245 GSVGFAFMNQAG
+245 GSVGFAFMNQAV

-269 ARRATMMNVL
+269 ARRATIMNVL
-279 VFLPIGTVAVSN
+279 VFLPIGTIAVSN
-291 SGWIGRAIVNFDS
+291 SGWVARAIANTSPDVI
-304 GLTGMYHSAGSS
+304 A
-316 IFTRWGTHFSSTI
+316 
-329 PETTDPNGIFTVVAG
+329 ETTNPNGIFTVVAG

-448 WKRFSSR
+448 WRRFSSR
-455 AAVLTFVIGAI
+455 AAVLTFILGGI
-466 FIMLGIE
+466 FILLGIE

-486 EFVEAKPWSYI
+486 EFVEEKPWSYI
-497 RALYNVVA
+497 RALYNVFA

-513 TLCTKPPKNYDR
+513 TLFTKPPKNYDK

-555 FAGSEVE
+555 FSGAEVE

-579 QIKGN
+579 KIKGN

-609 SVSNN
+609 SVSDN
-614 NKVIISKD
+614 NKVTVSKD
-622 VSDHAQ
+622 VFDHAQ
-628 FNLEK
+628 FNLSE
-633 DIIIE
+633 DLIIE

>member
-1 MNTLIPTTGLFWV
+1 MNTLIPTTGLFWG
-14 ILVCYVFFVLGAGL
+14 ILICYVFFVLGAGL

-97 WIPIIYYMQVNSI
+97 WIPIIYYMKVNSI

-180 IFTDFLQGVILL
+180 IFTDFIQGIILL
-192 FAGLLIFGLGIAYVG
+192 FAGLLIFGLGIAYLG
-207 GFDSFWGNLS
+207 GFDSFWNNLS

-230 PDFNFAGIFWQDGVV
+230 PDFNFAGIFWQDGIV
-245 GSVGFAFMNQAG
+245 GSVGFAFMNQAV

-269 ARRATMMNVL
+269 ARRATIINVL
-279 VFLPIGTVAVSN
+279 VLLPIATVAVSN
-291 SGWIGRAIVNFDS
+291 SGWIARAITNTSPDII
-304 GLTGMYHSAGSS
+304 A
-316 IFTRWGTHFSSTI
+316 
-329 PETTDPNGIFTVVAG
+329 ETTNPNGIFTVVAG

-392 EKTRLRVSM
+392 EKTRLRVAM

-455 AAVLTFVIGAI
+455 AAVLTFVVGAI
-466 FIMLGIE
+466 FILLGIE
-473 YPKTFVQPFSHGI
+473 YPKIFVQPFSHGI
-486 EFVEAKPWSYI
+486 EFVDAKPWSYI
-497 RALYNVVA
+497 RALYNVFA
-505 CVSIGIIV
+505 CVSIGIIA
-513 TLCTKPPKNYDR
+513 TLFTKPPKNYDR

-555 FAGSEVE
+555 FSGAEVE

-579 QIKGN
+579 KIKGN

-609 SVSNN
+609 SVPDN
-614 NKVIISKD
+614 NKVNVSKD
-622 VSDHAQ
+622 VFDHAQ
-628 FNLEK
+628 FNLSK
-633 DIIIE
+633 DLIIE

>member
-1 MNTLIPTTGLFWV
+1 MNTLIPTTGLFWG
-14 ILVCYVFFVLGAGL
+14 ILICYVFFVLGAGL

-97 WIPIIYYMQVNSI
+97 WIPIIYYMKVNSI

-123 NLSTFTMLLYLVGY
+123 NLSTFTMLLYLIGY

-192 FAGLLIFGLGIAYVG
+192 FAGLLIFGLGIAYLG
-207 GFDSFWGNLS
+207 GFDSFWNNLS
-217 IANKLP
+217 ITNKLP

-230 PDFNFAGIFWQDGVV
+230 PDFNFAGIFWQDGIV
-245 GSVGFAFMNQAG
+245 GSVGFAFMNQAV

-269 ARRATMMNVL
+269 ARRATIINVL
-279 VFLPIGTVAVSN
+279 VLLPIATVAVSN
-291 SGWIGRAIVNFDS
+291 SGWIARAITNTSPDII
-304 GLTGMYHSAGSS
+304 A
-316 IFTRWGTHFSSTI
+316 
-329 PETTDPNGIFTVVAG
+329 ETTNPNGIFTVVAG

-455 AAVLTFVIGAI
+455 AAVLTFVVGAI
-466 FIMLGIE
+466 FILLGIE

-486 EFVEAKPWSYI
+486 EFVDANPWSYI
-497 RALYNVVA
+497 RALYNVFA
-505 CVSIGIIV
+505 CVSIGIIA
-513 TLCTKPPKNYDR
+513 TLFTKPPKNYDR

-555 FAGSEVE
+555 FSGAEVE

-579 QIKGN
+579 KIKGN

-609 SVSNN
+609 SVSDN
-614 NKVIISKD
+614 NKVTISKD
-622 VSDHAQ
+622 VFDHAQ
-628 FNLEK
+628 FNLSK
-633 DIIIE
+633 DLIIE

>member
-1 MNTLIPTTGLFWV
+1 MNTLIPTTGLFWG
-14 ILVCYVFFVLGAGL
+14 ILICYVFFVLGAGL

-97 WIPIIYYMQVNSI
+97 WIPIIYYMKVNSI

-123 NLSTFTMLLYLVGY
+123 NLSTFTMLLYLIGY

-192 FAGLLIFGLGIAYVG
+192 FAGLLIFGLGIAYLG
-207 GFDSFWGNLS
+207 GFDSFWNNLS
-217 IANKLP
+217 ITNKLP

-230 PDFNFAGIFWQDGVV
+230 PDFNFAGIFWQDGIV
-245 GSVGFAFMNQAG
+245 GSVGFAFMNQAV

-269 ARRATMMNVL
+269 ARRATIINVL
-279 VFLPIGTVAVSN
+279 VLLPIATVAVSN
-291 SGWIGRAIVNFDS
+291 SGWIARAITNTSPDII
-304 GLTGMYHSAGSS
+304 A
-316 IFTRWGTHFSSTI
+316 
-329 PETTDPNGIFTVVAG
+329 ETTNPNGIFTVVAG

-392 EKTRLRVSM
+392 EKTRLRVAM

-455 AAVLTFVIGAI
+455 AAVLTFVVGAI
-466 FIMLGIE
+466 FILLGIE

-486 EFVEAKPWSYI
+486 EFVEAQPWSYI
-497 RALYNVVA
+497 RALYNVFV

-513 TLCTKPPKNYDR
+513 TLFTKPPKNYDR

-555 FAGSEVE
+555 FSGAEVE

-579 QIKGN
+579 KIKGN

-609 SVSNN
+609 SVSDN
-614 NKVIISKD
+614 NKVIVSKD
-622 VSDHAQ
+622 VFDHAQ
-628 FNLEK
+628 FNLSK
-633 DIIIE
+633 DLIIE